1 MLFDRL
7 LVDRHCFFRWV
18 LVEINPSVF
27 GRWLGFQFWFA
38 LLLWC
43 EVRLFQIACPRRWSS
58 PKPRPFLELAR
69 HTRIPQMN
77 AETNGRNLSKVWLV
91 ISVLFYLWLAGCV
104 PLQEPNKVV
113 FVTWFPVWAS
123 WRLKILQTIRGC
135 EAQGLPFP
143 WWMCIFFSSISLSVD
158 FFLDISRTSPG
169 FGVSEFFPT
178 KNPSLDGRGFPIRG
192 FIPPCLGCSPG
203 DGSPKVTISIWTK
216 ERREN
221 SWQKPPLFFGYLED
235 HPTYSKRLVIYGG
248 FEPFITKII

>member
-43 EVRLFQIACPRRWSS
+43 EVRLFQIACPRRWSP

-91 ISVLFYLWLAGCV
+91 ISILFYLWLVGCV

-143 WWMCIFFSSISLSVD
+143 WWMCIFFSSISLSVE

-169 FGVSEFFPT
+169 FGVSEFSQWKIPAWMVEVSPAFHPT
-178 KNPSLDGRGFPIRG
+178 VPGLQPQGR
-192 FIPPCLGCSPG
+192 L
-203 DGSPKVTISIWTK
+203 PKSHDLHLNEGTK
-216 ERREN
+216 GKFRAKTTTFFWGTWRIT
-221 SWQKPPLFFGYLED
+221 PLFL
-235 HPTYSKRLVIYGG
+235 
-248 FEPFITKII
+248 

>member
-18 LVEINPSVF
+18 LLEINPSVF

-43 EVRLFQIACPRRWSS
+43 EVRLFQIACPRRWSP

-91 ISVLFYLWLAGCV
+91 ISILFYLWLVGCV

-135 EAQGLPFP
+135 EAQGLPYFHDG
-143 WWMCIFFSSISLSVD
+143 CVFF
-158 FFLDISRTSPG
+158 F
-169 FGVSEFFPT
+169 
-178 KNPSLDGRGFPIRG
+178 
-192 FIPPCLGCSPG
+192 
-203 DGSPKVTISIWTK
+203 
-216 ERREN
+216 
-221 SWQKPPLFFGYLED
+221 
-235 HPTYSKRLVIYGG
+235 RL
-248 FEPFITKII
+248 

>member
-43 EVRLFQIACPRRWSS
+43 EVRLFQIACPRRWSP

-91 ISVLFYLWLAGCV
+91 ISVLFYLWLVGCV

-158 FFLDISRTSPG
+158 FFWDISRTSPG
-169 FGVSEFFPT
+169 FGVSEFSQRKIPAWMVEVSPSAFHPT
-178 KNPSLDGRGFPIRG
+178 V
-192 FIPPCLGCSPG
+192 PG
-203 DGSPKVTISIWTK
+203 LQPKDGSPKVTISIWTK

-221 SWQKPPLFFGYLED
+221 SWQKPPLFFGVL
-235 HPTYSKRLVIYGG
+235 GG
-248 FEPFITKII
+248 SPHL